1 MSLPVTQE
9 TPAYLTLSFIED
21 VVSRPGLERRRF
33 GFEKRRMGISK
44 QVPQLLL
51 PILLPLLSSQTI
63 RDLRESW
70 SSSCVG
76 SAQEAPEEW
85 QPNYVTPVI
94 ISLSAQRQMGW
105 TERLETFLAR
115 EY

>member
-9 TPAYLTLSFIED
+9 TPAYLSLSFIED

-33 GFEKRRMGISK
+33 GFEQRRMGISK

-63 RDLRESW
+63 RDLRELELVVCWECTGSPRGVAAKLRHTGHDLL
-70 SSSCVG
+70 VG
-76 SAQEAPEEW
+76 AATNALDSA
-85 QPNYVTPVI
+85 
-94 ISLSAQRQMGW
+94 S
-105 TERLETFLAR
+105 
-115 EY
+115 